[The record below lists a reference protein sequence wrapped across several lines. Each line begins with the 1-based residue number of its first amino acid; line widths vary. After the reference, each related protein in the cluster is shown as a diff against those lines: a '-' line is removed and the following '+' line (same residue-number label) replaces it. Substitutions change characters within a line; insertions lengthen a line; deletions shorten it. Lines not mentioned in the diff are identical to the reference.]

1 MSEHP
6 SVSAARRGFESF
18 RSGDGQ
24 VLVELF
30 HSEAVWHV
38 PGANAMAGDYR
49 GLEEIV
55 PFLRRT
61 RELTD
66 GTYDVEL
73 LWAVADDEHLVA
85 VYRARGERPD
95 GRELDIEQALLVE
108 LDGARWRDICAQPLD
123 QRAFD
128 AFWT

>member
-1 MSEHP
+1 M
-6 SVSAARRGFESF
+6 
-18 RSGDGQ
+18 
-24 VLVELF
+24 
-30 HSEAVWHV
+30 
-38 PGANAMAGDYR
+38 PGANATAGEHR

-73 LWAVADDEHLVA
+73 LGPSATTSIWWPSTGRVASV
-85 VYRARGERPD
+85 RTG
-95 GRELDIEQALLVE
+95 GELDIEQALLVE